1 MSVSRFLSLIVFG
14 LYLIGLFF
22 RLQSGE
28 FARSFEGVILV
39 LVFLGLSAV
48 CLACIWFPDKM
59 GNLVTWR
66 VARTSPGG
74 PAAFMG
80 WVVFLSPVLVF
91 IFTKIIYKYVL

>member
-1 MSVSRFLSLIVFG
+1 MSISRFLSLIVFG

-39 LVFLGLSAV
+39 LVFLVFNAF

-59 GNLVTWR
+59 GGRLVMSKIT
-66 VARTSPGG
+66 RTSPGCFV
-74 PAAFMG
+74 AFMG
-80 WVVFLSPVLVF
+80 WVVFLSPVLRF
-91 IFTKIIYKYVL
+91 IFTKIIYK